1 MITQRDA
8 VWAALLHPLRWDSP
22 DTPFKVDV
30 CPASSRRLGGASHG
44 VQLPFDQAAGRAF
57 DAGVRDFQHE
67 LWEFFGRKRSH
78 VLFLGLLEYCP
89 DAGERVGEDQ
99 AGVYAVGHD
108 LV

>member
-1 MITQRDA
+1 M
-8 VWAALLHPLRWDSP
+8 
-22 DTPFKVDV
+22 
-30 CPASSRRLGGASHG
+30 
-44 VQLPFDQAAGRAF
+44 QLPFDQTAGRAF

-89 DAGERVGEDQ
+89 DAAERVGEDQ

>member
-8 VWAALLHPLRWDSP
+8 VWAALLHPLRRDGP

-30 CPASSRRLGGASHG
+30 RPASSCRLGGASHR

-57 DAGVRDFQHE
+57 DAGVRDLQHE
-67 LWEFFGRKRSH
+67 LGEFFGRQRCH
-78 VLFLGLLEYCP
+78 VFFLGLFEYRP
-89 DAGERVGEDQ
+89 DTAERVGEDQ